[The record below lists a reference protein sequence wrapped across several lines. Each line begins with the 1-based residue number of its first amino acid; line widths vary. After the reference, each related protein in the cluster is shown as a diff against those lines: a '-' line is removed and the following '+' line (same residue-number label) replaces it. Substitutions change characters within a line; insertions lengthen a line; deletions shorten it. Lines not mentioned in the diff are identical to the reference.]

1 REDGHHAR
9 RDAGPVG
16 PGDGEERRGAGGAH
30 GFSWWFAWHALN
42 PAGTG
47 VPAGFIRPRR
57 PRVSSGAVHGP
68 GSVSLRRRSALGL
81 VLGRI
86 GAARLGTST
95 DVGLGPHPLTH
106 VRVVQLERRALGADP
121 RQRGEVVARRR
132 AGRGPLERVARAPRV
147 VDGDDLA
154 VAPALDDVPD

>member
-1 REDGHHAR
+1 GVGGRAAGCGDVVELDLELHAELGGPVGEFPDDRDRATVRLDPDHEPQREVAVDDDLLDVDQVDVVGREDGHHAR

-57 PRVSSGAVHGP
+57 PRVSSGAV
-68 GSVSLRRRSALGL
+68 
-81 VLGRI
+81 
-86 GAARLGTST
+86 
-95 DVGLGPHPLTH
+95 
-106 VRVVQLERRALGADP
+106 
-121 RQRGEVVARRR
+121 
-132 AGRGPLERVARAPRV
+132 
-147 VDGDDLA
+147 
-154 VAPALDDVPD
+154 

>member
-1 REDGHHAR
+1 DLTIVTDSLYQDQEPKREMAMNDDLLDDDQVDVVGREDGHHAR

-106 VRVVQLERRALGADP
+106 VRVVQLER
-121 RQRGEVVARRR
+121 
-132 AGRGPLERVARAPRV
+132 
-147 VDGDDLA
+147 
-154 VAPALDDVPD
+154 